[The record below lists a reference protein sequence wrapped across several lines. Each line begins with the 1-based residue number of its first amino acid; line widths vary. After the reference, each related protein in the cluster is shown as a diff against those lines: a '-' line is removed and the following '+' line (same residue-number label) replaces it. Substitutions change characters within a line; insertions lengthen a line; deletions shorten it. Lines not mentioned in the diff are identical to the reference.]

1 MWRRLGRKA
10 AAVWP
15 LYAGLPHFLNIFRK
29 LPGRI
34 AGRGHPRPMPEKS
47 RLKVARVNGRF
58 PPYFAA
64 GRSLT
69 ITTLQPDGAFAVQ
82 EASAASTASSSLRL
96 ALRQPKAPAGV
107 IAKAL

>member
-10 AAVWP
+10 AAAWP
-15 LYAGLPHFLNIFRK
+15 LCAGRPHFLNIFRK
-29 LPGRI
+29 LLGQI
-34 AGRGHPRPMPEKS
+34 AGRGHPRTMPDNS

-64 GRSLT
+64 GWSLT
-69 ITTLQPDGAFAVQ
+69 IMILQPDGAFAVQ
-82 EASAASTASSSLRL
+82 EASAASTASTSLRL